1 MKITV
6 AGLWHLGLVTAA
18 CLAKVGHEV
27 VAYDAN
33 EKIIEGLKKGNTPI
47 SEPGLDDLLKEG
59 VAEKHLSFTVNPSDI
74 RHSELVWITY
84 DTPVDDNDQADTEFV
99 IKEVVTLFSVLKTG
113 SLVLIS
119 SQLPAGSTMRLQQLY
134 DEQYPEKPVSFAYSP
149 ENLRLGKALDVFLN
163 SERVIVGLQ
172 SETDKIKILQLF
184 EGICSNVIMM
194 SVPSA
199 EMTKHALNA
208 FLATSVVFINELSS
222 LCEQVGADAAEVE
235 RGLKSEARIGEKAY
249 LRPGNSFAGGTLAR
263 DVTYL
268 INFGKQFDRPA
279 PLFSA
284 ILESN
289 HDHKQWA
296 NRRLKTILGDI
307 KDKTIAVL
315 GLTYKP
321 GTNTLRRSGA
331 VEMCQRLFEQGAKIV
346 AYDPSMPELSE
357 ELARCI
363 SLKANVNEALKGA
376 DAVVLCTEWP
386 EFSSLKPE
394 DFIIHLKE
402 PLVFDANG
410 FLAKSLNHDK
420 RIRHFTVG
428 KIA

>member
-59 VAEKHLSFTVNPSDI
+59 VAKKHLSFTVNPSDI
-74 RHSELVWITY
+74 SHSDLVWITY

-119 SQLPAGSTMRLQQLY
+119 SQLPAGSTMRLQKLY

-296 NRRLKTILGDI
+296 NRRLQTILGDI

-363 SLKANVNEALKGA
+363 SLKANANEALKGA